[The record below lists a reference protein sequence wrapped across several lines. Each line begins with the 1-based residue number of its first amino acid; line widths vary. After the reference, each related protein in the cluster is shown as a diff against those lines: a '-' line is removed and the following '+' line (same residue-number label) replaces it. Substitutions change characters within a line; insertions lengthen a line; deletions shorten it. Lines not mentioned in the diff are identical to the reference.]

1 MKFKSKLEVEIV
13 NEVRVQLLVLVG
25 GGGWVVGENEI
36 NTKLNS
42 S

>member
-25 GGGWVVGENEI
+25 GGWSEK
-36 NTKLNS
+36 TKLILNS
-42 S
+42 TLVKV